1 MRVPTLALPSAIRL
15 PTRQLIGL
23 GTLAFTLTSG
33 YVAADLAKPPPPPQ
47 PIEAKLAWRRLEPH
61 IQEAAKRH
69 GVPADL
75 VVAIIEVESNF
86 RDRASSPKGARGLM
100 QLMPTTAASLGLRD
114 PFEPSRNIDAGVRH
128 LRRLM
133 KQFDDD
139 LPLVLAAYNAG
150 EGAVLEHCG
159 IPPYPETRAYVARV
173 LSRLDEDSQKA
184 TSGVRHLRCSSAR
197 VRPRSTT
204 IRAESGANSRG

>member
-1 MRVPTLALPSAIRL
+1 MRMPTVALPSAVQL

-23 GTLAFTLTSG
+23 GTLAFTLTAG
-33 YVAADLAKPPPPPQ
+33 YMAAESAKPPEPPQ
-47 PIEAKLAWRRLEPH
+47 PLEAKLAWRRLEPH

-69 GVPADL
+69 GVPPDL

-100 QLMPTTAASLGLRD
+100 QLMPATAASLGLHD

-133 KQFDDD
+133 KQFDAD

-173 LSRLDEDSQKA
+173 LSRLDAESHQA
-184 TSGVRHLRCSSAR
+184 PGGGRRLRCSSDRAR
-197 VRPRSTT
+197 ARSTT
-204 IRAESGANSRG
+204 IRAESSANSRG